1 MMGAMK
7 PTVYLGSDHGGYRLK
22 ERLREK
28 LGDWGYET
36 EDLGDTRLDAHDD
49 YPLYALMVA
58 SRVASDRAR
67 GKAALGILA
76 CRSAGGMVIAANKV
90 PGIRAVAAPDRKS
103 AVHARAHNDSNILA
117 LAGDYLNHRQVAAV
131 AKAWLEGRP
140 PKAGRHLRRIGQI
153 GRFETDG
160 IEVVPAVLERTASAA
175 NQVAKPLAAAADW
188 VHVDVADGAL
198 VPNTVLADPAE
209 AGKIRIDAAI
219 EVHLMV
225 EDPARYVTPWVR
237 AGAKRLIGHVEA
249 PGIGEFLRAA
259 KQGAAKQGAAK
270 RAGVEVWIAAD
281 AATPVA
287 KLQPFL
293 NRVDGVTV
301 MAVTAGHSGQEFQP
315 AALTKVSKL
324 KSLKPSLPIEVDGGI
339 NEWTVP
345 AVRAVGADRLVASS
359 FLKRRKDVAAG
370 IRILQGTA
378 EGGA

>member
-1 MMGAMK
+1 MMRAMKSK

-28 LGDWGYET
+28 LADWGYET

-160 IEVVPAVLERTASAA
+160 IEAVPAVLERTASAA
-175 NQVAKPLAAAADW
+175 NQVAKPLAAASDW
-188 VHVDVADGAL
+188 VHVDVADGKL
-198 VPNTVLADPAE
+198 VPNTVLVEPSDAA
-209 AGKIRIDAAI
+209 KIQIGAAI

-225 EDPARYVTPWVR
+225 EQPARYVAPWVR
-237 AGAKRLIGHVEA
+237 AGARRLIAHVEA
-249 PGIGEFLRAA
+249 PGIREFLRT
-259 KQGAAKQGAAK
+259 AKQGAAK
-270 RAGVEVWIAAD
+270 RAGAEVWIAAD

-287 KLQPFL
+287 KLRPFL
-293 NRVDGVTV
+293 GRVDGVTV
-301 MAVTAGHSGQEFQP
+301 MAVTAGHAGQDFQP
-315 AALTKVSKL
+315 AALTKISKL
-324 KSLKPSLPIEVDGGI
+324 KELKPNLPVEVDGGI
-339 NEWTVP
+339 NEWTVT
-345 AVRAVGADRLVASS
+345 AVRAAGADRLVASS
-359 FLKRRKDVAAG
+359 FLKRRKDIAGG
-370 IRILQGTA
+370 IRILKGAA